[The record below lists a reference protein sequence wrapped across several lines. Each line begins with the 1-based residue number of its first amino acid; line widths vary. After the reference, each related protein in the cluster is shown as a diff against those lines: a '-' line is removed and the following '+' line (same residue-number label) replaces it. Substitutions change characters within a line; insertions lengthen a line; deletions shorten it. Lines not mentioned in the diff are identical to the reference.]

1 VDDEE
6 GFPAMNDEDW
16 DPTQL
21 TQQELE
27 NAIKNISFE
36 EQVDE

>member
-1 VDDEE
+1 MEDEE
-6 GFPAMNDEDW
+6 GFPGGMEVDR

-36 EQVDE
+36 E

>member
-1 VDDEE
+1 MDDEE
-6 GFPAMNDEDW
+6 GFQAMNDEDW

-27 NAIKNISFE
+27 SAMKNISFE